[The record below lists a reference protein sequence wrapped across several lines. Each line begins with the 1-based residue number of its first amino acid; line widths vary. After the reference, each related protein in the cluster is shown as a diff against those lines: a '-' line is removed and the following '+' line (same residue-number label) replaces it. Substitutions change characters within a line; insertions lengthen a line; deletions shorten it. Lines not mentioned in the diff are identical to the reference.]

1 MTLMRPDHLYRSDY
15 YAWTRDQADALRRLA
30 AERWNGPLDLA
41 NLAEE
46 VDDLGKSERNAV
58 LGQSE
63 RLIEHLLKLQFSRSV
78 EPRRGWIVTVDD
90 ARRELEK
97 HLTEAL
103 RQELE
108 AALPEL
114 YRRERKRTARKLAL
128 FDDREAADA
137 LPEVCPYTVRELC
150 DEDWLPPEP
159 DASTP

>member
-1 MTLMRPDHLYRSDY
+1 MATTRPDHLYRSDY
-15 YAWTRDQADALRRLA
+15 YAWARDQADALRRLA

-58 LGQSE
+58 LSQSE
-63 RLIEHLLKLQFSRSV
+63 RLIEHLLKLQLSRSV

-137 LPEVCPYTVRELC
+137 LPEACPYTVRELC
-150 DEDWLPPEP
+150 DEDWLPPESACGKP
-159 DASTP
+159 